1 MMSQTGK
8 EIITVD
14 FLRNIWK
21 VKRQSGNIFLSVYRI
36 RNEK

>member
-14 FLRNIWK
+14 FLRNIWESK
-21 VKRQSGNIFLSVYRI
+21 TAIRQYIFVSLQ
-36 RNEK
+36 NEK